1 VEDVGGRQEAA
12 GLRTAL
18 YEENIMDYKEIL
30 YEVDHRVAT
39 ITLNRPETLNAFTDV
54 MLDEWTDA
62 LERAQ
67 QDDNVWVVVVTG
79 AGRGFCSGGNV
90 KGFAYAADREAP
102 PLHAQRHHMR
112 DGVHRVP
119 RAVTRLEK
127 PYIAAVNGP
136 AAGAGMDMASMADI
150 RIASERA
157 KFVMSYVNMGLVTGD
172 GGAYFLPRI
181 VGVSRAYELMWGGE
195 PFDAQEA
202 LRLGY
207 VNHVVPHEQFA
218 QFVQE
223 YAGKF
228 ASKPP
233 VAVQLIKN
241 AVRKG
246 LTTDLDTT
254 LDYLEWAMLICRS
267 TEDAKE
273 GPRAWREKRPPVFTG
288 R

>member
-1 VEDVGGRQEAA
+1 MSYQ
-12 GLRTAL
+12 
-18 YEENIMDYKEIL
+18 EIL
-30 YEVDHRVAT
+30 YTVENRVAT
-39 ITLNRPETLNAFTDV
+39 ITLNRPETLNAFTEV
-54 MLDEWTDA
+54 MLQEWTDA
-62 LERAQ
+62 LYRAQ
-67 QDDNVWVVVVTG
+67 RDDDVWVVVVTG

-90 KGFAYAADREAP
+90 KGFAYAADQGPP
-102 PLHAQRHHMR
+102 PLHTQRNHMR
-112 DGVHRVP
+112 DGVHQVP
-119 RAVTRLEK
+119 RAVAQLDK

-150 RIASERA
+150 RIASDKA

-202 LRLGY
+202 LRIGY
-207 VNHVVPHEQFA
+207 VNHVVPHEHFP
-218 QFVQE
+218 QFVTD

-228 ASKPP
+228 ANKPP
-233 VAVQLIKN
+233 VAVQLIKR

-246 LTTDLDTT
+246 LSTDLDTT
-254 LDYLEWAMLICRS
+254 LEYLEWAMLICRS

>member
-1 VEDVGGRQEAA
+1 MSYQE
-12 GLRTAL
+12 
-18 YEENIMDYKEIL
+18 IMYT
-30 YEVDHRVAT
+30 VANRVAT
-39 ITLNRPETLNAFTDV
+39 ITLNRPETLNAFTET
-54 MLDEWTDA
+54 MLAEWTDA
-62 LERAQ
+62 LRQAQ
-67 QDDNVWVVVVTG
+67 RDENVWVVVVTG

-90 KGFAYAADREAP
+90 KGFAQRADQGLP
-102 PLHAQRHHMR
+102 PLHAQRNHMR
-112 DGVHRVP
+112 YGVHQVP
-119 RAVTRLEK
+119 RAVAQLDK

-150 RIASERA
+150 RIASDKAR
-157 KFVMSYVNMGLVTGD
+157 FVMSYVNMGLVTGD

-181 VGVSRAYELMWGGE
+181 VGLSRAYELMWGGE
-195 PFDAQEA
+195 TIDAQEA
-202 LRLGY
+202 LRMGY
-207 VNHVVPHEQFA
+207 VNHVVPHEQFQ
-218 QFVQE
+218 QFVKE

-233 VAVQLIKN
+233 VAVQLIKR

-246 LTTDLDTT
+246 LSTDLDNT

-273 GPRAWREKRPPVFTG
+273 GPRAWHEKRPAVFTG

>member
-1 VEDVGGRQEAA
+1 MSYQ
-12 GLRTAL
+12 
-18 YEENIMDYKEIL
+18 EIL
-30 YEVDHRVAT
+30 YEVEDRVAT

-54 MLDEWTDA
+54 MLHEWTDA
-62 LERAQ
+62 LQRAQ
-67 QDDNVWVVVVTG
+67 RDDEVWVVVVTG

-90 KGFAYAADREAP
+90 RGFAYAADQAP
-102 PLHAQRHHMR
+102 PALHTQRNHMR
-112 DGVHRVP
+112 YSVHQVP
-119 RAVTRLEK
+119 RAVAQLDK

-150 RIASERA
+150 RIASDTAR
-157 KFVMSYVNMGLVTGD
+157 FVMSYINMGLVTGD

-181 VGVSRAYELMWGGE
+181 VGLAKAYELMWGGE
-195 PFDAQEA
+195 AFDAQEA
-202 LRLGY
+202 LRIGY
-207 VNHVVPHEQFA
+207 VNHVAPHEAFP
-218 QFVQE
+218 QFVKE
-223 YAGKF
+223 YARKF
-228 ASKPP
+228 ATKPP
-233 VAVQLIKN
+233 VAVQLIKR

>member
-1 VEDVGGRQEAA
+1 MSYQEIIYGVE
-12 GLRTAL
+12 
-18 YEENIMDYKEIL
+18 N
-30 YEVDHRVAT
+30 HVAT
-39 ITLNRPETLNAFTDV
+39 ITLNRPESLNAFTEV
-54 MLDEWTDA
+54 MLSEWTEA
-62 LERAQ
+62 LQRAQ
-67 QDDNVWVVVVTG
+67 RDENVWVVVVTG

-90 KGFAYAADREAP
+90 KGFAYAAEQEAP
-102 PLHAQRHHMR
+102 PLHTQRNHMR
-112 DGVHRVP
+112 YGVHQVP
-119 RAVTRLEK
+119 RAVAQLDK

-150 RIASERA
+150 RIASDRA
-157 KFVMSYVNMGLVTGD
+157 RFVMSYVNMGLVTGD

-181 VGVSRAYELMWGGE
+181 VGLSKAYELMWSGE
-195 PFDAQEA
+195 PIDAQEA

-207 VNHVVPHEQFA
+207 VNHVVPHNQFP
-218 QFVQE
+218 QFVKE

-233 VAVQLIKN
+233 VAVQLIKR

-267 TEDAKE
+267 TEDSKE
-273 GPRAWREKRPPVFTG
+273 GPKAWREKRSPVFTG

>member
-1 VEDVGGRQEAA
+1 MS
-12 GLRTAL
+12 
-18 YEENIMDYKEIL
+18 YEEIL
-30 YEVDHRVAT
+30 YEVDDRVAT
-39 ITLNRPETLNAFTDV
+39 ITLNRPETLNAFTNV
-54 MLDEWTDA
+54 MIQEWTDA
-62 LERAQ
+62 LQRAQ
-67 QDDNVWVVVVTG
+67 RDDDVWVVVVTG

-90 KGFAYAADREAP
+90 NGFANNADQEAP
-102 PLHAQRHHMR
+102 PLHSQRDRMR
-112 DGVHRVP
+112 HGVHQVP
-119 RAVTRLEK
+119 RTVAQLDK

-150 RIASERA
+150 RIASDRA

-181 VGVSRAYELMWGGE
+181 VGVAKAYELMWSGE

-202 LRLGY
+202 LRIGY
-207 VNHVVPHEQFA
+207 VNHVVPQEEFS
-218 QFVQE
+218 QFVKA
-223 YAGKF
+223 YAGKI
-228 ASKPP
+228 ATKPP
-233 VAVQLIKN
+233 VAVQLIKR

>member
-1 VEDVGGRQEAA
+1 MSYQEIIYEVED
-12 GLRTAL
+12 
-18 YEENIMDYKEIL
+18 
-30 YEVDHRVAT
+30 RVAT
-39 ITLNRPETLNAFTDV
+39 ITLNRPESLNAFTDV
-54 MLDEWTDA
+54 MLSEWTDA
-62 LERAQ
+62 LQRAQ
-67 QDDNVWVVVVTG
+67 RDDNVWVVVVTG

-90 KGFAYAADREAP
+90 KGFVKAAAQEAP
-102 PLHAQRHHMR
+102 PLHTQRNHMR
-112 DGVHRVP
+112 YGVHRIP
-119 RAVTRLEK
+119 RAVAQLDK

-150 RIASERA
+150 RIASDRA
-157 KFVMSYVNMGLVTGD
+157 KFIMSYVNMGLVTGD

-181 VGVSRAYELMWGGE
+181 VGLSKAYELMWSGE
-195 PFDAQEA
+195 PIDAQEA
-202 LRLGY
+202 LRIGY
-207 VNHVVPHEQFA
+207 VNHVVPHEQFP
-218 QFVQE
+218 QFVKE

-228 ASKPP
+228 ATKPP
-233 VAVQLIKN
+233 IAVQLTKR
-241 AVRKG
+241 AVLKG

>member
-1 VEDVGGRQEAA
+1 
-12 GLRTAL
+12 
-18 YEENIMDYKEIL
+18 
-30 YEVDHRVAT
+30 
-39 ITLNRPETLNAFTDV
+39 
-54 MLDEWTDA
+54 
-62 LERAQ
+62 
-67 QDDNVWVVVVTG
+67 
-79 AGRGFCSGGNV
+79 
-90 KGFAYAADREAP
+90 
-102 PLHAQRHHMR
+102 MR
-112 DGVHRVP
+112 YSVHRVP
-119 RAVTRLEK
+119 RAVAQLEK

-150 RIASERA
+150 RLASDGA

-202 LRLGY
+202 LRIGY
-207 VNHVVPHEQFA
+207 VNHVVPHEQFP
-218 QFVQE
+218 QFVKE

-254 LDYLEWAMLICRS
+254 LDYLEWAMLVCRS

-273 GPRAWREKRPPVFTG
+273 GPKAWREKRPPVFTG